1 MPIRRGLLPVA
12 KHFREKISGALFAGV
27 DLNTM
32 DFVAVVACIFFS
44 ALFSGIEIAF
54 FSISELKLRTLAEG
68 GHRSAKMAHYL
79 RSNPQRLLS
88 TILIGNNLANIAAA
102 ALATLIA
109 LRLFGSEA
117 VVVAT
122 GILTLLVL
130 ILGEIVPKTLAAK
143 HAVTVAL
150 GAAYPIYWFEKL
162 LSPVLFIVEPLIVK
176 LTGGRGLSVPFVT
189 EEELKM
195 ALEEGGKTGVLE
207 TDEVKMIKNVF
218 LLNDITAEDAMTPR
232 TAMFALDG
240 NLTVEAAREQLFDSP
255 HSRIPIVER
264 SPDNITG
271 ILYKTIALKELA
283 EGHREVRLADLA
295 SPPLFIPSGK
305 PADELM
311 KQFQQEKRHMAI
323 VVNEFGE
330 VVGLVTLED
339 LLEEV
344 VGEIMDETDITE
356 ELIKRIGKNQIL
368 VHGRTEVRR
377 INDFLKV
384 DLGNDANTVSG
395 LIQDHLGRIPAVG
408 EHVQI
413 DGCRLIVNEA
423 DARSIKRVQIFKEE
437 MTA

>member
-1 MPIRRGLLPVA
+1 
-12 KHFREKISGALFAGV
+12 
-27 DLNTM
+27 
-32 DFVAVVACIFFS
+32 
-44 ALFSGIEIAF
+44 
-54 FSISELKLRTLAEG
+54 
-68 GHRSAKMAHYL
+68 
-79 RSNPQRLLS
+79 
-88 TILIGNNLANIAAA
+88 
-102 ALATLIA
+102 
-109 LRLFGSEA
+109 
-117 VVVAT
+117 
-122 GILTLLVL
+122 
-130 ILGEIVPKTLAAK
+130 
-143 HAVTVAL
+143 
-150 GAAYPIYWFEKL
+150 
-162 LSPVLFIVEPLIVK
+162 
-176 LTGGRGLSVPFVT
+176 
-189 EEELKM
+189 
-195 ALEEGGKTGVLE
+195 
-207 TDEVKMIKNVF
+207 
-218 LLNDITAEDAMTPR
+218 
-232 TAMFALDG
+232 
-240 NLTVEAAREQLFDSP
+240 VEAAREQLFDSP

-283 EGHREVRLADLA
+283 EGHREVRLAELA

>member
-1 MPIRRGLLPVA
+1 M
-12 KHFREKISGALFAGV
+12 
-27 DLNTM
+27 DL
-32 DFVAVVACIFFS
+32 VAVVVCIFFS

-54 FSISELKLRTLAEG
+54 FSLSEMKLRALAEAG
-68 GHRSAKMAHYL
+68 DGRAKMVYHL

-102 ALATLIA
+102 SLATVIA
-109 LRLFGSEA
+109 LRLFGSHGVA
-117 VVVAT
+117 VAT
-122 GILTLLVL
+122 ALLTLLVL
-130 ILGEIVPKTLAAK
+130 IFGEIVPKTLAAK
-143 HAVTVAL
+143 HALSVVQWV
-150 GAAYPIYWFEKL
+150 AYPIYWFEKL
-162 LSPVLFIVEPLIVK
+162 LSPFLLIIEPLIAK
-176 LTGGRGLSVPFVT
+176 FTGGRGLVVPFAT
-189 EEELKM
+189 AEELKM
-195 ALEEGGKTGVLE
+195 ALEEGGKTGVLQ
-207 TDEVKMIKNVF
+207 TDEVTMIKNVF

-232 TAMFALDG
+232 TYMFALDG
-240 NLTVEAAREQLFDSP
+240 TLTIEAAKDQLYNSP
-255 HSRIPIVER
+255 HSRIPIIER

-271 ILYKTIALKELA
+271 ILYKITALKELA
-283 EGHREVRLADLA
+283 EGNGKVRLADIA
-295 SPPLFIPSGK
+295 SPPLFVPTGK

-330 VVGLVTLED
+330 VAGLVTLED

-408 EHVQI
+408 EDIRI
-413 DGCRLIVNEA
+413 DGCRLLVNEA
-423 DARSIKRVQIFKEE
+423 DAKSIKRVQIFKEE
-437 MTA
+437 TSS

>member
-1 MPIRRGLLPVA
+1 
-12 KHFREKISGALFAGV
+12 
-27 DLNTM
+27 M
-32 DFVAVVACIFFS
+32 DFVAVVVCIFFS

-54 FSISELKLRTLAEG
+54 FLLSEMKLRALAEAG
-68 GHRSAKMAHYL
+68 DRRAKMAYHL

-102 ALATLIA
+102 SLATVIA
-109 LRLFGSEA
+109 LRLFGSYGVA
-117 VVVAT
+117 VAT
-122 GILTLLVL
+122 ALLTLLVL
-130 ILGEIVPKTLAAK
+130 IFGEIVPKTLAAK
-143 HAVTVAL
+143 HALSVVQWV
-150 GAAYPIYWFEKL
+150 AYPIYWFEKL
-162 LSPVLFIVEPLIVK
+162 LSPILLIIEPLIAK
-176 LTGGRGLSVPFVT
+176 FTGGRGLAVPFAT
-189 EEELKM
+189 AEELKM
-195 ALEEGGKTGVLE
+195 ALEEGGKTGVLQ
-207 TDEVKMIKNVF
+207 TDEVTMIKNVF

-232 TAMFALDG
+232 TYMFALDG
-240 NLTVEAAREQLFDSP
+240 TLTIEAAKDQLYNSP
-255 HSRIPIVER
+255 HSRIPIIER

-271 ILYKTIALKELA
+271 ILYKITALKELA
-283 EGHREVRLADLA
+283 EGNGKVRLTDIA
-295 SPPLFIPSGK
+295 SPPLFVPTGK

-330 VVGLVTLED
+330 VAGLVTLED

-408 EHVQI
+408 EDIQI
-413 DGCRLIVNEA
+413 DGCRLLVNEA
-423 DARSIKRVQIFKEE
+423 DAKSIKLVQIFKEE
-437 MTA
+437 MSS